1 MSYYI
6 VHTPPFFK
14 NSGVCTSYL
23 QTVDTTTTF
32 LNMLQ
37 GNKLFTY
44 PGYPS
49 NDPTVRIIVDNLQG
63 YKRLAAIKKLFLKI
77 L

>member
-1 MSYYI
+1 MSYYL

-23 QTVDTTTTF
+23 QTVDTTITF
-32 LNMLQ
+32 LNILQ

-49 NDPTVRIIVDNLQG
+49 NDPTENE
-63 YKRLAAIKKLFLKI
+63 Y
-77 L
+77 